1 VPNKPKVATQKNR
14 RAKLEEVRRQ
24 QRAAERR
31 KTLVFVSIASVIALA
46 IVAAAA
52 IPLYNEWRNDP
63 SRRSFSSFG
72 VALASAQCDA
82 EQTEAASGTNDHVGP
97 GTERADVTKVDYKT
111 VPPSFGQHFAN
122 PAPFTRKFYTVDDR
136 LPMEQLVHNLEH
148 GYNVVWYDETIQG
161 EQLDDLRALSEKIG
175 NDEGG
180 SPHFIVAAWDTAY
193 GAFPE
198 GKHIGMSHWGASQ
211 GIRQMCGQLSGE
223 AIERFVKA
231 HPKSDSPEP
240 NAA

>member
-31 KTLVFVSIASVIALA
+31 KTLVFVGVAAVIALG

-63 SRRSFSSFG
+63 ANKSISDFG
-72 VALASAQCDA
+72 VALASAQCGSEETA
-82 EQTEAASGTNDHVGP
+82 PASGTNEHVGP
-97 GTERADVTKVDYKT
+97 GTQQPDVTKVKYKT
-111 VPPSFGQHFAN
+111 VPPAFGQHYAT
-122 PAPFTRKFYTVDDR
+122 PAPFTRKFYTATDR
-136 LPMEQLVHNLEH
+136 PPMEQLVHNLEH
-148 GYNVVWYDETIQG
+148 GYNVVWYDETITG
-161 EQLDDLRALSEKIG
+161 EQLDDLRTLSEKIG
-175 NDEGG
+175 NDDDT
-180 SPHFIVAAWDTAY
+180 SHFIVSAWDPAY
-193 GAFPE
+193 GAFPKD
-198 GKHIGMSHWGASQ
+198 KHIGMSHWGAKQ
-211 GIRQMCGQLSGE
+211 GIRQLCSQVSGE

-240 NAA
+240 GAA